1 MQNFNN
7 MMVTRYRN
15 GVKLLPVGEMLP
27 NKAGR
32 HIIDINDQMQ
42 QVFDV
47 MYLNSDLCIAMA
59 NQSAAET
66 AGLTTTEDLTGKTSH
81 DFFQKDSADYLTKF
95 AMETMLKNKVMLR
108 EFDVVDNNNQVHHC
122 LGLSAPWYDQDDK
135 IIGTMTYSVYIGRH
149 SLPDALANF
158 MRQGLIENPG
168 YYNKQIHHARLS
180 KREIECLQLAVRGK
194 TMREIASLL
203 GLSVRT
209 IEAYMENIKLKFN
222 VATKSE
228 LIDLVFDYFV

>member
-1 MQNFNN
+1 METANHAI
-7 MMVTRYRN
+7 VTRYRN
-15 GVKLLPVGEMLP
+15 GVKLMPAEESVL

-32 HIIDINDQMQ
+32 HIIDVHEQMQ
-42 QVFDV
+42 QKFDV

-66 AGLTTTEDLTGKTSH
+66 VGVTAKEDLIGKSNH
-81 DFFQKDSADYLTKF
+81 DFFQKESADNLTKF
-95 AMETMLKNKVMLR
+95 VMEIMLKNKVMLR
-108 EFDVVDNNNQVHHC
+108 EFDLVNHNDQKQHC
-122 LGLSAPWYDQDDK
+122 LVLSAPWYDQDDK
-135 IIGTMTYSVYIGRH
+135 IVGIMAYAVYIGRH
-149 SLPDALANF
+149 SLTDALTNF
-158 MRQGLIENPG
+158 MRQGLIESTG
-168 YYNKQIHHARLS
+168 HYNKHVHHAHLS

-194 TMREIASLL
+194 TMREIASFL
-203 GLSVRT
+203 GLSIRT